1 MKKLILSFVAISS
14 CLFVAHSQDCTYY
27 FPVKQGTSLEM
38 KTYDAKDKVTGTVKQ
53 VVIGKTGNS
62 VKFNSEFLD
71 KDGKSVSKGDY
82 EVKCENGE
90 FVVDM
95 SSYTRNI
102 DLSSYKDMDLKI
114 ETDNM
119 SVPSNPQPG
128 QQLKD
133 GAVRMKIS
141 NSTMTIMNMS
151 VKISNRKVVGFE
163 DVTTPAGTFKC
174 LKISYDVESKMVF
187 TVRGKG
193 IEWISQKAGLVKSES
208 YSEKGK
214 LQSHTLLTSIKE

>member
-1 MKKLILSFVAISS
+1 MKKLILSFIAVSS
-14 CLFVAHSQDCTYY
+14 CFFTAHSQNCTYY
-27 FPVKQGTSLEM
+27 FPTKQGATLEM
-38 KTYDAKDKVTGTVKQ
+38 KTYDAKDKVVGTVKQ
-53 VVIGKTGNS
+53 VVISKTDNS
-62 VKFNSEFLD
+62 IKFNSEYID

-82 EVKCENGE
+82 EVKCVNGE

-95 SSYTRNI
+95 SNYTRNI
-102 DLSSYKDMDLKI
+102 DLSSYKDMEIKM
-114 ETDNM
+114 ETEDM
-119 SVPSNPQPG
+119 SVPANPQPG

-141 NSTMTIMNMS
+141 NSVMTVMNMS
-151 VKISNRKVVGFE
+151 VKILNRKVEGYE

-174 LKISYDVESKMVF
+174 LKISYNVESKMVF

-193 IEWISQKAGLVKSES
+193 IEWISEKAGMVKSES